1 MSKLSLTKQQL
12 NLTIMTKKIFILLF
26 FLGCMTSFAQSKIDG
41 KWKGTREGQNGPMEL
56 NYTFKVEGDKL
67 TGTTSTPRGEN
78 PIENGKVNGNKFS
91 YTMSFGDMTI
101 ENNGELVNDD
111 EIVIKTQRGEMRLTR
126 VK

>member
-1 MSKLSLTKQQL
+1 MSKLSQTKQQL

-101 ENNGELVNDD
+101 ENNGELVNDN

>member
-101 ENNGELVNDD
+101 ENNGELVSDN

>member
-101 ENNGELVNDD
+101 ENNGELVNDN
-111 EIVIKTQRGEMRLTR
+111 EIVIKTQRGEMKLTR

>member
-56 NYTFKVEGDKL
+56 NYTFKVEGNKL

-101 ENNGELVNDD
+101 ENNGELVNDN
-111 EIVIKTQRGEMRLTR
+111 EIVIKTQRGEMKLTR

>member
-101 ENNGELVNDD
+101 EYNGEFVSDT
-111 EIVIKTQRGEMRLTR
+111 EIGIKIHQVDM
-126 VK
+126 KIK

>member
-101 ENNGELVNDD
+101 ENNGELVNDN